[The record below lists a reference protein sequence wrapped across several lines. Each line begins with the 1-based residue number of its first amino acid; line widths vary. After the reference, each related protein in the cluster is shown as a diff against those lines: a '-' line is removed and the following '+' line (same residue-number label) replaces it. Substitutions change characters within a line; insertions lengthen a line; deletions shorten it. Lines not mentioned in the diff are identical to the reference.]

1 MGYSLWLMR
10 RLWVVLTLVW
20 LQQCTTSPIEDK
32 LETEFDPREPRS
44 FVDHRY
50 GLLSVRVGGFSEVST
65 RFPDGH
71 EERRRI
77 GNWEVFAKK

>member
-1 MGYSLWLMR
+1 MR

-20 LQQCTTSPIEDK
+20 LQQCSTSPMEDK
-32 LETEFDPREPRS
+32 LETELDPREPRS
-44 FVDHRY
+44 FADHRY
-50 GLLSVRVGGFSEVST
+50 NLLSVRVGGFNEMST

-71 EERRRI
+71 EEKRHI